1 MQNGRTY
8 LFIDNISI
16 TVNVKSSFV
25 SNFLLTTINV
35 CLYETT
41 AKQNNFTMTVWLNR
55 LSPIKPDCHCNRD
68 LSGQVSCPAA
78 LALQMPLWR

>member
-41 AKQNNFTMTVWLNR
+41 AKQNNAYND
-55 LSPIKPDCHCNRD
+55 S
-68 LSGQVSCPAA
+68 
-78 LALQMPLWR
+78 LA